1 MNTLPVRVNKE
12 TANST
17 LHAQCVPYITVPQ
30 PGSLMVCQT
39 SQGSLQ
45 NGLFPFQKNGLLN
58 YPMHMTKPSRQ
69 NKKRYVNVNNKI

>member
-1 MNTLPVRVNKE
+1 MTTLLVRVNKE

-17 LHAQCVPYITVPQ
+17 LHEQCVLYITMPQ

-45 NGLFPFQKNGLLN
+45 NGLSPFQKNGLTN
-58 YPMHMTKPSRQ
+58 NSVHMTKPSRQ
-69 NKKRYVNVNNKI
+69 NKKIC